1 MKLKNLI
8 ILAGVAGFFYSCKVT
23 DTYQN
28 PEVEQSKKDNLF
40 REKTSSDT
48 LSTAN
53 VSWNQIF
60 TDVKLQNIIKKTV
73 ENNLDLK
80 IAITRIQEADAVF
93 KQSKLQNLPTVDG
106 IASVRDTKNSAAAQG
121 ANFRMPDLMNYQLG
135 LSAGWEVD
143 IWGRIKSLKK
153 SAYANFLQ
161 TDAAKRAVQTQLV
174 AQAATLYY
182 QLVSLDKQLEITNQT
197 IELRKQDVEA
207 AQLLMDAAYLT
218 GADVEQSKANLYSAQ
233 LMIPDLELQIQQTE
247 NSLSI
252 LMNDNPQTIDRNS
265 IDSQIVY
272 SDLKTGVP
280 VSLLKNRPDVQ
291 ASELAFRVAF
301 ENKNV
306 AMAEVY
312 PSLNLTATLGLST
325 RLLENFFTN
334 SLFYTLGGTLTQN
347 IFQQGSRRAQVKI
360 TEARKMQ
367 AYYTFQNTLISAGAE
382 VSNSLLSYQKAK
394 EKETTR
400 QLQIQSLEKALE
412 FNKELL
418 TYSSNVNYVN
428 VLTAEQALL
437 QARLSGVNDKLQQ
450 LQAVTEFYRAL
461 GGGQF

>member
-1 MKLKNLI
+1 
-8 ILAGVAGFFYSCKVT
+8 
-23 DTYQN
+23 
-28 PEVEQSKKDNLF
+28 
-40 REKTSSDT
+40 
-48 LSTAN
+48 
-53 VSWNQIF
+53 
-60 TDVKLQNIIKKTV
+60 
-73 ENNLDLK
+73 
-80 IAITRIQEADAVF
+80 
-93 KQSKLQNLPTVDG
+93 
-106 IASVRDTKNSAAAQG
+106 
-121 ANFRMPDLMNYQLG
+121 
-135 LSAGWEVD
+135 
-143 IWGRIKSLKK
+143 
-153 SAYANFLQ
+153 
-161 TDAAKRAVQTQLV
+161 
-174 AQAATLYY
+174 
-182 QLVSLDKQLEITNQT
+182 
-197 IELRKQDVEA
+197 
-207 AQLLMDAAYLT
+207 
-218 GADVEQSKANLYSAQ
+218 
-233 LMIPDLELQIQQTE
+233 MIPDLELQIQQTE

-265 IDSQIVY
+265 IDSQLVY

-291 ASELAFRVAF
+291 ASELAFRAAF

-312 PSLNLTATLGLST
+312 PTLNLTSTIGLST

-347 IFQQGSRRAQVKI
+347 IFQQGSRKAQVRV

-367 AYYTFQNTLISAGAE
+367 AFYTFQNTLLAAGGE
-382 VSNSLLSYQKAK
+382 VSNALLSYQKAK
-394 EKETTR
+394 EKESTR

-428 VLTAEQALL
+428 VLTSEQALL